1 MYQYLKAF
9 LEFIWEV
16 VKVAVVSL
24 AIILPIRYFLVQPFY
39 VKGASMEPNFTDH
52 DYLLIDEISY
62 RFRAPERGEVVVFR
76 YPKNPRDFYIKRVI
90 GLPGERVVVR
100 DTKVLVGKGD
110 ELKELAENYLDVNY
124 IGGQINT
131 NYLDVTLGAD
141 QYYVLGDNRRASSDS
156 RSFGPITKRDLI
168 GRSWVRAWPFN
179 RWKVFGSASNIV
191 NN

>member
-1 MYQYLKAF
+1 MLQYLKAF

-76 YPKNPRDFYIKRVI
+76 YPKNPRDFYIKRVV
-90 GLPGERVVVR
+90 GLPGERVVIK
-100 DTKVLVGKGD
+100 DTKVLVSSGA
-110 ELKELAENYLDVNY
+110 ELVELPEKYLDVNY
-124 IGGQINT
+124 LGGQPNS

-141 QYYVLGDNRRASSDS
+141 QYYVMGDNRRASSDS
-156 RSFGPITKRDLI
+156 RSFGPITKHDLI

-179 RWKVFGSASNIV
+179 RWKVFSE
-191 NN
+191 